1 MKLAAIIL
9 ILLVLLAGTLG
20 PQAFFVVDETQSAIV
35 TRFGEPIRD
44 SINSPGL
51 YVKTPFI
58 DTVTYFDNRRTLFD
72 APPDALLTED
82 KKRLVIDAY
91 AIGRIVDPLLFFKT
105 VRTPQRA
112 VVRATDI
119 VTSDLRREIA
129 NDLQEEIIRTSRED
143 IMNQVRDAVRPKLEA
158 FGVATID
165 VRIKRAD
172 FPGEIAASIYA
183 RMDAERKRIGD
194 RERAEGA
201 ERDAE
206 VRADVDRQATII
218 RAEAERDANI
228 VRGCGEAQS
237 VKIFANALE
246 RDPEF
251 YTFQRSLEAYRTF
264 LTQNTTVVMAVDDFG
279 KLFEGIRQGV
289 VSGAE
294 APSESSGGGG
304 LGSDTGLDS
313 NCAEVAARR
322 FLSEELDVEQVAL
335 GLLGVEEV
343 QWPDNSLGCPEE
355 GRAYTRKAV
364 TGFRVDFQHQD
375 NLYEVH
381 TDQFGA
387 QLATCEA

>member
-1 MKLAAIIL
+1 M
-9 ILLVLLAGTLG
+9 
-20 PQAFFVVDETQSAIV
+20 
-35 TRFGEPIRD
+35 
-44 SINSPGL
+44 
-51 YVKTPFI
+51 
-58 DTVTYFDNRRTLFD
+58 
-72 APPDALLTED
+72 
-82 KKRLVIDAY
+82 
-91 AIGRIVDPLLFFKT
+91 DPLLFFKT

-158 FGVATID
+158 FGVATVD

-172 FPGEIAASIYA
+172 FPEEIAASIYA